1 MTTVGT
7 DVAKDVK
14 DVDTHTMKDPDADD
28 ETYVRDAENVFGV
41 HEDIPSFLRTYHDLL
56 GGHIREGETELYRMA
71 RAYASST
78 FGYDVPFDEPPTA
91 YEIFVL
97 IEKLTAQTV
106 CAETF
111 MTVDAYD
118 ALPMGTYSEWDPMR
132 PPDDTDQYPGDEC
145 VDIRIVRVSRDTS
158 TSTSSPTT
166 TPVSYTHL
174 TLPTN

>member
-1 MTTVGT
+1 MTTIDGT
-7 DVAKDVK
+7 IQIKDVK
-14 DVDTHTMKDPDADD
+14 DAEK
-28 ETYVRDAENVFGV
+28 YYIRDAENVFGV
-41 HEDIPSFLRTYHDLL
+41 HEDIPSFLRTYHDIL
-56 GGHIREGETELYRMA
+56 GGNIREGEHELYGMA

-78 FGYDVPFDEPPTA
+78 FEYVLPFDEPPTA

-97 IEKLTAQTV
+97 VEKLTTDTV

-145 VDIRIVRVSRDTS
+145 VDVRIVRVSRDTS
-158 TSTSSPTT
+158 TSSSPSTS
-166 TPVSYTHL
+166 PSPPSPPRAVP
-174 TLPTN
+174 LP